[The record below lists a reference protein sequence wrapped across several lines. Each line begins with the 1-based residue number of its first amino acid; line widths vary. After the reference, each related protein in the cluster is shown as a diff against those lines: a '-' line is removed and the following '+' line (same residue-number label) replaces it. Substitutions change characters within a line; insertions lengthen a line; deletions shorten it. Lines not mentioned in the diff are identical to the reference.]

1 MVEFIIRDLYNIVSD
16 VFKFFDIFMFVK
28 SIGNFKEKNLVNLL
42 LLEFREVFEMLGFFF
57 YGVECFLL
65 L

>member
-42 LLEFREVFEMLGFFF
+42 FLEFREVLK
-57 YGVECFLL
+57 C
-65 L
+65 

>member
-1 MVEFIIRDLYNIVSD
+1 MVEFIIRDLCNIVSD

-42 LLEFREVFEMLGFFF
+42 LLEFREVLK
-57 YGVECFLL
+57 C
-65 L
+65 